1 MALYS
6 TVKGIIDDEIYSNGV
21 QYITGPILNA
31 VLDEIVDAVGARQV
45 YVNPATTDNPG
56 TPENPRVYVC
66 LPGTYTNFLTAAA
79 TPAVITAPIGFLIWD
94 GGPYWTATQFPIPSA
109 YDYFQCQ
116 TSAAM
121 TSGTPYT
128 TIGVTM
134 SNGGWTAKAGQWV
147 QFVNRRT
154 GVYDFVQLTADVAD
168 DDTAITFKSWT
179 IQENFPAGSIVEVNP
194 MVNMMWHGDEGF
206 GDGTNNYITWDTS
219 WRFPPQS
226 TTTDPGVWLQHVIVE
241 INGMPGKWVSGTPS
255 APFEYKM
262 NASTGYRMEF
272 ADVLTSADRVT
283 VRLWQPRKIVI
294 VA

>member
-168 DDTAITFKSWT
+168 DATSITFKSWT

-194 MVNMMWHGDEGF
+194 MVNMMTHAKDF
-206 GDGTNNYITWDTS
+206 VGDGTNNYITLPSDWRPLPLEATDARVWEQHFDVYFNGSRCWRSDT
-219 WRFPPQS
+219 
-226 TTTDPGVWLQHVIVE
+226 I
-241 INGMPGKWVSGTPS
+241 S
-255 APFEYKM
+255 APFHYDL
-262 NASTGYRMEF
+262 NSSNRLRMEF
-272 ADVLTSADRVT
+272 LDVLTPADKIIVKYF
-283 VRLWQPRKIVI
+283 QPRKLTI